1 MEFDLTPNRADALS
15 MVGTAYE
22 VAALYQTEMTK
33 PSTESNEIATS
44 ALDELSVT
52 IDNPEKVPYYSAR
65 VVKNVTI
72 APSPIWMQARL
83 IKAGI
88 RPINNVV
95 DISNY
100 VLLEYGQ
107 PLHMF
112 DQDHIGSQDI
122 VVRQAKDKEVMT
134 TLDNTE
140 RTLVD
145 TDIVISNGQE
155 PIALAGV
162 MGGDFSEVTDQTTN
176 VVIEGAIFDPVSIRH
191 TSRRLNLRSGSL
203 LVA

>member
-107 PLHMF
+107 PLH
-112 DQDHIGSQDI
+112 
-122 VVRQAKDKEVMT
+122 V
-134 TLDNTE
+134 
-140 RTLVD
+140 
-145 TDIVISNGQE
+145 
-155 PIALAGV
+155 
-162 MGGDFSEVTDQTTN
+162 
-176 VVIEGAIFDPVSIRH
+176 
-191 TSRRLNLRSGSL
+191 
-203 LVA
+203 